1 MHLISL
7 CVFKVAIIENFTS
20 IIISDNVKCVS
31 GSDEPT
37 ENYQLNL
44 QLPAALQS
52 FAGSFSSLF
61 SCPAKVHDWKSFTLQ
76 WHSHAHRQKT
86 GPGNIIFSLLRWC
99 LLRYRGEEKGGVS
112 MGDMN
117 TCLRPAGGL
126 WGVHEGGSTGGK
138 EERGERW
145 AGRLYSSYCM

>member
-1 MHLISL
+1 MTSLLKFAGNISMLNIPCLKRAQVIHLSQFSNGMHLISL

-44 QLPAALQS
+44 QLPAALLS

-61 SCPAKVHDWKSFTLQ
+61 SCPAKVHD
-76 WHSHAHRQKT
+76 
-86 GPGNIIFSLLRWC
+86 
-99 LLRYRGEEKGGVS
+99 
-112 MGDMN
+112 
-117 TCLRPAGGL
+117 
-126 WGVHEGGSTGGK
+126 
-138 EERGERW
+138 
-145 AGRLYSSYCM
+145 